1 MSLNAVFS
9 KKMRFSMMLSLMPD
23 LFQVLGAFHVFS
35 VEENILIRIS
45 RFGLQSIFV
54 VSRPDPGAL
63 CVRTNKGHFFKVLA

>member
-9 KKMRFSMMLSLMPD
+9 KKMCFSMMLSLMPD